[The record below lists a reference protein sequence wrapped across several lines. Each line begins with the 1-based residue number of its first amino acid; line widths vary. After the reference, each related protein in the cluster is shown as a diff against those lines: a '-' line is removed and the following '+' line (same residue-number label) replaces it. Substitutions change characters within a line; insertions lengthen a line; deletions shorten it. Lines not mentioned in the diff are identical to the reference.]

1 MQTYRKHITDNQDVV
16 SAWLA
21 CALVLAAA
29 LGGAAL
35 L

>member
-1 MQTYRKHITDNQDVV
+1 MQTYRKHIANTQDVV

-21 CALVLAAA
+21 CAVVFAAA

>member
-1 MQTYRKHITDNQDVV
+1 MQTYRKHITDTQDVV